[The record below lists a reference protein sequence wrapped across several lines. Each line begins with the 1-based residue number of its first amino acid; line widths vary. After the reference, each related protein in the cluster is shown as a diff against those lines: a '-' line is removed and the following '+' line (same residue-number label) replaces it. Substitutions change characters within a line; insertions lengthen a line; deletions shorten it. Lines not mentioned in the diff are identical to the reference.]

1 MASKKKSAGDLAPLR
16 KALSGLER
24 TQRELQLNIK
34 NLKTAMGHIHKAG
47 GEAKGHPHG
56 AASGRM
62 KGHVHSP
69 SGMAKGHVHSATS
82 GKAKGHP
89 HSA

>member
-34 NLKTAMGHIHKAG
+34 NLKTAMGHIHKASG
-47 GEAKGHPHG
+47 QGHPHG
-56 AASGRM
+56 AG
-62 KGHVHSP
+62 
-69 SGMAKGHVHSATS
+69 S
-82 GKAKGHP
+82 GKGTPARCSLRKNEG
-89 HSA
+89 ARALAIGDG

>member
-1 MASKKKSAGDLAPLR
+1 MASKKKSAGGLAPLR
-16 KALSGLER
+16 KALAGLER
-24 TQRELQLNIK
+24 VQRELQLNIK

-47 GEAKGHPHG
+47 GDAGQGHPHG
-56 AASGRM
+56 AGPG
-62 KGHVHSP
+62 KGHPHAP
-69 SGMAKGHVHSATS
+69 TS